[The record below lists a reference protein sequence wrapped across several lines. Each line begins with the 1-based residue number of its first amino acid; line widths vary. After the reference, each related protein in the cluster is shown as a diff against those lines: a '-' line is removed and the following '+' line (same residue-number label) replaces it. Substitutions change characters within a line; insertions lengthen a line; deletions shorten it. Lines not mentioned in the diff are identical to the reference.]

1 MLESPAEGW
10 KKVHS
15 YAELSHLKASLMTQ
29 MVKKLLALQE
39 TWVQSLGWED
49 PLEAGM
55 ATYSSIPA
63 WRIPWTE
70 EPGGLQSMESQ
81 SDMTE
86 WLSTVHSTS
95 HLKHFFWMLNGA
107 SLVAQIVK
115 RLPAVWETRVRFLGW
130 EDTLEKEMAT
140 HSSTLAWKIP
150 WTEEPGRLQFMGSQR
165 VRHDWVTS
173 LSLSLNGAQ
182 KTNPSLTFPSNY
194 CIVCYNRRGWQEF
207 PAPHLLT
214 PYDNVLCSFTFLW
227 IFITKATFSILC
239 CFFKKNILA
248 ILISLSSKIQKIEFF
263 QFSFHLNQIL
273 TLHQIVLI
281 KIETC

>member
-1 MLESPAEGW
+1 MLKSPAEGW
-10 KKVHS
+10 KKVHN
-15 YAELSHLKASLMTQ
+15 YAELSHLKAFLMTQ

-55 ATYSSIPA
+55 ATYSSILA

-115 RLPAVWETRVRFLGW
+115 RLPAVRETRVRFLGW
-130 EDTLEKEMAT
+130 EDPLEKEMAT

-150 WTEEPGRLQFMGSQR
+150 WTEEPGRLQSMDTTEWLHFHFHLMVPKRLIPLSPSQATI
-165 VRHDWVTS
+165 VLFVTIKEVDRS
-173 LSLSLNGAQ
+173 SQHHIYLSHMIMFCVPSHFYGCLSLRQHSPSYAASSR
-182 KTNPSLTFPSNY
+182 KTF
-194 CIVCYNRRGWQEF
+194 
-207 PAPHLLT
+207 
-214 PYDNVLCSFTFLW
+214 
-227 IFITKATFSILC
+227 
-239 CFFKKNILA
+239 
-248 ILISLSSKIQKIEFF
+248 
-263 QFSFHLNQIL
+263 
-273 TLHQIVLI
+273 
-281 KIETC
+281 